1 MAGVSGGPWGLP
13 KSRPASCCGNADEMA
28 GATAAT
34 LGPQKEGCAQRTG
47 MCKLPAQECSQDLIA
62 LYPQACAWWEWGR
75 GETRGGPCCS
85 SLRGPGPGWGEG
97 RVGHSQTR

>member
-62 LYPQACAWWEWGR
+62 LYPPGMCLVGMGLRRDMGR
-75 GETRGGPCCS
+75 PLLLLPSRSWAE
-85 SLRGPGPGWGEG
+85 
-97 RVGHSQTR
+97 VG

>member
-13 KSRPASCCGNADEMA
+13 KSRPASCCANADEMA

-47 MCKLPAQECSQDLIA
+47 PCKLPAQECSQHLIA
-62 LYPQACAWWEWGR
+62 LYPPGMSLAWM
-75 GETRGGPCCS
+75 GPRRDTARPLLLLP
-85 SLRGPGPGWGEG
+85 SLSWAE
-97 RVGHSQTR
+97 VG